1 MSGKYMDVIIA
12 GFGGQGVMLI
22 GNLLAYSGM
31 GFGLNV
37 TYMPEYGP
45 EMRGGTANCTVVIAS
60 DDIGSPIIKTPKSLI
75 IMNQPSLDK
84 FLPRLEKN
92 GMAVINTSLVD
103 TTDVDKQAVRLVCVP
118 ANQIADSLGNTKM
131 ANMVALG
138 AYIEAMGII
147 GIDTVEEALKEVIAP
162 HYAHLIPKN
171 AEALQAS
178 AEHARKHPPH
188 PVQ

>member
-1 MSGKYMDVIIA
+1 MCQRVQDEA
-12 GFGGQGVMLI
+12 R
-22 GNLLAYSGM
+22 A
-31 GFGLNV
+31 
-37 TYMPEYGP
+37 TE
-45 EMRGGTANCTVVIAS
+45 
-60 DDIGSPIIKTPKSLI
+60 
-75 IMNQPSLDK
+75 
-84 FLPRLEKN
+84 
-92 GMAVINTSLVD
+92 LVD

-171 AEALQAS
+171 AEALQAG

>member
-1 MSGKYMDVIIA
+1 MSVYQNVIMA

-22 GNLLAYSGM
+22 GNLLAQAGM
-31 GFGLNV
+31 ESGLNV
-37 TYMPEYGP
+37 TFFPVYGA
-45 EMRGGTANCTVVIAS
+45 EMRGGTANCTVVVS
-60 DDIGSPIIKTPKSLI
+60 DEDIGSPIIQRPKSLI

-84 FLPRLEKN
+84 FLPRLESN
-92 GMAVINTSLVD
+92 GMAVVNTSLVD
-103 TTDVDKQAVRLVCVP
+103 TAEVDLQTVRLVSVP

-138 AYIEAMGII
+138 AYIEAMGIL
-147 GIDTVEEALKEVIAP
+147 GIDTVKEALKEVIAP
-162 HYAHLIPKN
+162 HYAHLIPQN
-171 AEALQAS
+171 AEALQAG